1 MKTPPI
7 LLKLLHDSAAK
18 PSHNFNKTAS
28 RKGDGGFTLL
38 ELIVIVLVLGI
49 LSAIAAPSWLAFINR
64 QRVRTVND
72 RVLQTLRSAQSE
84 AKRSKRDI
92 TVTFNYDPNAT
103 PPVDPPTVTINLTD
117 PATNP
122 PQQTA
127 LPTTPLTPPIQKVT
141 FDAGGEIKPRTIALS
156 INKPLINNAASITF
170 NYQGNIT
177 SPSIQTSTPP
187 KGTDRFVVTVAP
199 FDKSVPSGLGPNTKG
214 KQCVIVETILG
225 SMRTDEGEFNATTGQ
240 GCPVSP

>member
-7 LLKLLHDSAAK
+7 LLKFLHYSAAK

-28 RKGDGGFTLL
+28 RKGDAGFTIL
-38 ELIVIVLVLGI
+38 ELVVIVLILGI

-92 TVTFNYDPNAT
+92 TVTFDLAAT
-103 PPVDPPTVTINLTD
+103 TDPPTVTINPTD
-117 PATNP
+117 PASNP
-122 PQQTA
+122 PQQT
-127 LPTTPLTPPIQKVT
+127 PLTTVPPIQKVT
-141 FDAGGEIKPRTIALS
+141 FDAGGEIKPRTIKLLT
-156 INKPLINNAASITF
+156 NQTLINNAVSITF

-177 SPSIQTSTPP
+177 SPLINTSTPP
-187 KGTDRFVVTVAP
+187 QRTDRFIVTVVP
-199 FDKSVPSGLGPNTKG
+199 FSGGG
-214 KQCVIVETILG
+214 KQCVIVETLLG
-225 SMRTDEGEFNATTGQ
+225 SMRTDEGEFKAATGQ